1 MLPRDCGDAALL
13 PRTKLDAA
21 ISGIF
26 FILAICCIIVQRQN
40 DFAFFE
46 YVFDGSK
53 GCCFDATHTVRF
65 IGLDTLL
72 I

>member
-26 FILAICCIIVQRQN
+26 SVKK
-40 DFAFFE
+40 
-46 YVFDGSK
+46 VS
-53 GCCFDATHTVRF
+53 
-65 IGLDTLL
+65 
-72 I
+72 

>member
-26 FILAICCIIVQRQN
+26 LLRKFREGTASVPL
-40 DFAFFE
+40 
-46 YVFDGSK
+46 
-53 GCCFDATHTVRF
+53 GCR
-65 IGLDTLL
+65 
-72 I
+72 